1 MSVTCLSL
9 CSYSGL
15 TVHTRNME
23 ICCTGSVGCYC
34 FCCLYFISKTCWVW
48 QLVTIWCILR
58 GGKSQGFS
66 FFKIPF
72 LSVGHIILCC
82 LGAPLSTACC
92 TGTDATCNCNA
103 FGLIHPVPDVCSVE
117 SVLCVSSF
125 IVQEAVGFIF
135 CLVLICCYSL
145 TFFFMEGLLYYIFTA
160 HIPFWAVNDFT

>member
-1 MSVTCLSL
+1 MIVRHKMAVLMAMFFVNFRHFRDL
-9 CSYSGL
+9 EKGL
-15 TVHTRNME
+15 GGGGGGGTSQTINWLINILE
-23 ICCTGSVGCYC
+23 CCW
-34 FCCLYFISKTCWVW
+34 FW
-48 QLVTIWCILR
+48 
-58 GGKSQGFS
+58 
-66 FFKIPF
+66 FFFFFFFFIPF

-125 IVQEAVGFIF
+125 IVQKAVGFIF